1 MPKIYTRTGDK
12 GETGLVTGQRVPKDS
27 ARVEAYGTVDEL
39 NSAIGL
45 SMSFIEYQ
53 EVNELLSGIQ
63 SDLFVLGADLATPN
77 HGPPRI
83 PRVNQGMV
91 EALERHIDKFDAEL
105 RPLRAFILPGG
116 DRGASLLF
124 LARAI
129 ARRCERKLAALS
141 RTEKIGDSLAYM
153 NRLSDLLF
161 VLGRWVNAKRGVME
175 KEWRSKPA

>member
-1 MPKIYTRTGDK
+1 
-12 GETGLVTGQRVPKDS
+12 
-27 ARVEAYGTVDEL
+27 
-39 NSAIGL
+39 
-45 SMSFIEYQ
+45 
-53 EVNELLSGIQ
+53 
-63 SDLFVLGADLATPN
+63 
-77 HGPPRI
+77 
-83 PRVNQGMV
+83 
-91 EALERHIDKFDAEL
+91 
-105 RPLRAFILPGG
+105 
-116 DRGASLLF
+116 LLF